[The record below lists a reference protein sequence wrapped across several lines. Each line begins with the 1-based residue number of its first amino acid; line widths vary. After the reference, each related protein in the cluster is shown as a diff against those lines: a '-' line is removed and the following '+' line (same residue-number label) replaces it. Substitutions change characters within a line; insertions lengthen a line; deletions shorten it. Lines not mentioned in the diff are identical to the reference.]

1 MAPLDTDCRL
11 LCIGGT
17 QRYTRSFLLI
27 CMCIL
32 CISVFLCVLMW
43 IVVVFLCI
51 LVYRSFVF
59 LETEKSLNFE
69 FSNKKRQGFYEIP
82 LSCRIGTECRRVA
95 RIPNISSLIPGDYAL
110 GILFNC
116 HARLTVL
123 LSGILQLLVV
133 DCKARFEPTQTIR
146 RIRSWS
152 MAYSC

>member
-1 MAPLDTDCRL
+1 
-11 LCIGGT
+11 
-17 QRYTRSFLLI
+17 
-27 CMCIL
+27 
-32 CISVFLCVLMW
+32 MW
-43 IVVVFLCI
+43 IVVVFLCILVYRSFVLCI

-146 RIRSWS
+146 RFRSWS
-152 MAYSC
+152 VAYSC